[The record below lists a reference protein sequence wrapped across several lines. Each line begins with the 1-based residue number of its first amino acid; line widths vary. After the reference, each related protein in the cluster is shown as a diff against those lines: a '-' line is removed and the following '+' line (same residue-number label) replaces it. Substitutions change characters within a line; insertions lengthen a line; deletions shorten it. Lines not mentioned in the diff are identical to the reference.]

1 MEKMEKEF
9 IIEGMSCAA
18 CSAAVERVTR
28 KIEGVTESD
37 VNLATNKMR
46 IVFDSEKVSDDLI
59 ISKVQKAG
67 FGCVP
72 QNKETQGADGKQTA
86 AGTDGSRST
95 AVNSSRSS
103 SAANENPLSSQKKAL
118 TAAWIFAALLM
129 YAAMGHMMHL
139 PVPKI
144 FDITAYPSNFALL
157 NLLCAVPIMFIGRGF
172 YIRGFKSLFHGNP
185 NMDTLVALGSTAA
198 FIYSTV
204 LTFLIPLHPHLA
216 HSLYF
221 EAAAVVL
228 VFVMTG
234 KYLEQRSKEKTK
246 SAIKALTALVPDTA
260 VRVSNFGISNSKTDN
275 DGTTE
280 TLEEIRVEDIRI
292 GDILLVRAGQR
303 IPVDGTVLKGTSGVD
318 ESMLTG
324 ESLPVEKSEGASV
337 TGGTMNGN
345 GLLYMQVTKIGKDT
359 VLSKIIMFV
368 EEAQGKKAP
377 ISKIADKV
385 SGIFVP
391 VVIGIGIA
399 AAIGWAI
406 AGADASFILRVCTSV
421 LVIACPCALGLATPA
436 AIMTGTGLGAANGIL
451 IRSGEALET
460 AKHVDTVVLDKTG
473 TVTEGKPSVNGVFC
487 AEGKERSLVLALA
500 AAVEN
505 ASAHP
510 LAKAV
515 TEAALIQAEA
525 DAKKGLSPL
534 RFEVVSFENVSG
546 KGIASQVKGDFSNPS
561 ETDAKKKPASQ
572 TAAKTAPKK
581 DKTLRVLAGSRLFI
595 EENGIDCSL
604 FDEEAQKA
612 SSAGAALVYLAADKE
627 AYALITITDTIKP
640 HSIEAVAL
648 MKEQKLRVI
657 LLTGDNK
664 AAADYMG
671 NLIKAD
677 EVIAEVLPQDKA
689 EVIRGLQEKGAVV
702 MMAGDG
708 INDAPALVQADVGA
722 AIGNGSDI
730 AVESGD
736 IVLVKGDLRDA
747 AKAVKLS
754 RMTIRNIKQNLFWA
768 FFYNSIG
775 IPLAAGL
782 LYPAYGLLLSPM
794 VGSFAMSLSSV
805 FVVTNALRLRG
816 KKL

>member
-1 MEKMEKEF
+1 MNTKKVQKEF
-9 IIEGMSCAA
+9 IIQGMSCAA

-28 KIEGVTESD
+28 KIDGVIESD

-46 IVFDSEKVSDDLI
+46 IVFDGEKVDDGLI

-67 FGCVP
+67 FGCIP
-72 QNKETQGADGKQTA
+72 QACTE
-86 AGTDGSRST
+86 
-95 AVNSSRSS
+95 
-103 SAANENPLSSQKKAL
+103 QKKAVQSKPKAAADKTENASASQKSAL
-118 TAAWIFAALLM
+118 IAAWIFAVLLM
-129 YAAMGHMMHL
+129 YAAMGHMLNL
-139 PVPKI
+139 PLPNL
-144 FDITAYPSNFALL
+144 FNPERYPSNFALL
-157 NLLCAVPIMFIGRGF
+157 NLLFAVPILFIGRGF

-204 LTFLIPLHPHLA
+204 LTFLIPLYPHFT
-216 HSLYF
+216 HDLYF
-221 EAAAVVL
+221 EASAVVL

-260 VRVSNFGISNSKTDN
+260 VRVLNFAQSTEKTE
-275 DGTTE
+275 E
-280 TLEEIRVEDIRI
+280 TAVEDIKI

-303 IPVDGTVLKGTSGVD
+303 IPLDGKVLKGNSGVD

-324 ESLPVEKSEGASV
+324 ESLPVEKTEGSSL

-345 GLLYMQVTKIGKDT
+345 GLLYMEVTKTGEDT

-377 ISKIADKV
+377 ISKTADKV

-391 VVIGIGIA
+391 VVIGISIA

-436 AIMTGTGLGAANGIL
+436 AVMTGTGLGAANGIL

-473 TVTEGKPSVNGVFC
+473 TVTEGKPSVRDVFC
-487 AEGKERSLVLALA
+487 AEGKNRALVLALA

-515 TEAALIQAEA
+515 TEAAAAENGISGATAA
-525 DAKKGLSPL
+525 DCAANADNNASDNDAP
-534 RFEVVSFENVSG
+534 FEVLSFENISG
-546 KGIASQVKGDFSNPS
+546 KGIAAQVKIN
-561 ETDAKKKPASQ
+561 ASICPPQ
-572 TAAKTAPKK
+572 NK
-581 DKTLRVLAGSRLFI
+581 DLHVLAGSRLFM
-595 EENGIDCSL
+595 EENGINCAL
-604 FDEEAQKA
+604 FEKQADEA
-612 SSAGAALVYLAADKE
+612 SKSGAALVYLAANKE
-627 AYALITITDTIKP
+627 PYALITITDTIKP

-648 MKEQKLRVI
+648 MKEQNLRVI

-671 NLIKAD
+671 KLIHAD

-689 EVIRGLQEKGAVV
+689 EVIRGLQEKGSVV

-775 IPLAAGL
+775 LPLAAGL

-805 FVVTNALRLRG
+805 FVVTNALRLRR

>member
-1 MEKMEKEF
+1 MKKVQKEF

-28 KIEGVTESD
+28 KIEGVAESD

-46 IVFDSEKVSDDLI
+46 IVFDSETVSDDLI

-72 QNKETQGADGKQTA
+72 QNDEKRADGKQTA
-86 AGTDGSRST
+86 AENRSAAVLSKKSSST
-95 AVNSSRSS
+95 ADRDT
-103 SAANENPLSSQKKAL
+103 LSLQKKAL
-118 TAAWIFAALLM
+118 TAAWFFAVLLM
-129 YAAMGHMMHL
+129 YAAMGHMMHVPL
-139 PVPKI
+139 PPI
-144 FDITAYPSNFALL
+144 FDIKTYPSNFALL
-157 NLLCAVPIMFIGRGF
+157 NMLCAVPIMFIGRGF

-204 LTFLIPLHPHLA
+204 LTFLIPVHPHLA

-221 EAAAVVL
+221 EASAVVL

-260 VRVSNFGISNSKTDN
+260 IRVSNFKTDN
-275 DGTTE
+275 GSAE
-280 TLEEIRVEDIRI
+280 AVEEIPVEQINI
-292 GDILLVRAGQR
+292 GDILLVRPGQR
-303 IPVDGTVLKGTSGVD
+303 IPVDGTVLKGNSGVD

-324 ESLPVEKSEGASV
+324 ESLPVEKSEGSSV

-391 VVIGIGIA
+391 TVIGISIVS
-399 AAIGWAI
+399 AIGWAI

-473 TVTEGKPSVNGVFC
+473 TVTEGKPSVSGVFC

-515 TEAALIQAEA
+515 TEAAFAQAEA
-525 DAKKGLSPL
+525 DAKNGLSSVQ
-534 RFEVVSFENVSG
+534 FEVVSFENISG
-546 KGIASQVKGDFSNPS
+546 KGVASQVKGDFSS
-561 ETDAKKKPASQ
+561 SAKN
-572 TAAKTAPKK
+572 T
-581 DKTLRVLAGSRLFI
+581 TLHVLAGNRLFMQ
-595 EENGIDCSL
+595 ENGIDCTL
-604 FDEEAQKA
+604 FDAEAHKA
-612 SSAGAALVYLAADKE
+612 SSAGSALVYLAADKE
-627 AYALITITDTIKP
+627 AYALITITDTLKP
-640 HSIEAVAL
+640 HSAEAVAL
-648 MKEQKLRVI
+648 MKEQNLRVI

-664 AAADYMG
+664 AAAEYTG

>member
-1 MEKMEKEF
+1 MKKIQKEF

-28 KIEGVTESD
+28 KIEGVAESD
-37 VNLATNKMR
+37 VNLTTNKMR
-46 IVFDSEKVSDDLI
+46 IVFDSDKVSDELI

-72 QNKETQGADGKQTA
+72 ENAENKRANGSKTTAGIPGTA
-86 AGTDGSRST
+86 AH
-95 AVNSSRSS
+95 SSRPSS
-103 SAANENPLSSQKKAL
+103 EADEKTLTSQKKAL
-118 TAAWIFAALLM
+118 TAAWIFAVFLM

-139 PVPKI
+139 PIPQI
-144 FDITAYPSNFALL
+144 FDMKTYPSNFALL
-157 NLLCAVPIMFIGRGF
+157 NMLCAIPILFIARGF
-172 YIRGFKSLFHGNP
+172 YIRGFKALFHGNP

-204 LTFLIPLHPHLA
+204 LTFLIPLHPHLV

-221 EAAAVVL
+221 EASAVVL

-260 VRVSNFGISNSKTDN
+260 VRVSNFKTDN
-275 DGTTE
+275 NGTAE
-280 TLEEIRVEDIRI
+280 TLEEVPVEQIGI
-292 GDILLVRAGQR
+292 GDVLLVRPGQR
-303 IPVDGTVLKGTSGVD
+303 IPVDGTVLKGNSGVD

-324 ESLPVEKSEGASV
+324 ESLPVEKSEGSAV

-345 GLLYMQVTKIGKDT
+345 GLLYMKVTKIGKDT

-391 VVIGIGIA
+391 VVIGISIA
-399 AAIGWAI
+399 AAAGWAI

-473 TVTEGKPSVNGVFC
+473 TVTEGKPSVSGVFC
-487 AEGKERSLVLALA
+487 AEGKERSVVLALA

-515 TEAALIQAEA
+515 TEAALAQAEA
-525 DAKKGLSPL
+525 DSKNGLSPVQ
-534 RFEVVSFENVSG
+534 FEVLSFENISG
-546 KGIASQVKGDFSNPS
+546 
-561 ETDAKKKPASQ
+561 
-572 TAAKTAPKK
+572 
-581 DKTLRVLAGSRLFI
+581 
-595 EENGIDCSL
+595 
-604 FDEEAQKA
+604 
-612 SSAGAALVYLAADKE
+612 
-627 AYALITITDTIKP
+627 
-640 HSIEAVAL
+640 
-648 MKEQKLRVI
+648 
-657 LLTGDNK
+657 
-664 AAADYMG
+664 
-671 NLIKAD
+671 
-677 EVIAEVLPQDKA
+677 
-689 EVIRGLQEKGAVV
+689 
-702 MMAGDG
+702 
-708 INDAPALVQADVGA
+708 
-722 AIGNGSDI
+722 
-730 AVESGD
+730 
-736 IVLVKGDLRDA
+736 
-747 AKAVKLS
+747 
-754 RMTIRNIKQNLFWA
+754 
-768 FFYNSIG
+768 
-775 IPLAAGL
+775 
-782 LYPAYGLLLSPM
+782 
-794 VGSFAMSLSSV
+794 
-805 FVVTNALRLRG
+805 
-816 KKL
+816 

>member
-1 MEKMEKEF
+1 MKKIQKEF

-28 KIEGVTESD
+28 KIEGVAESD
-37 VNLATNKMR
+37 VNLTTNKMR
-46 IVFDSEKVSDDLI
+46 IVFDSDKVSDELI

-72 QNKETQGADGKQTA
+72 ENAENKRAKGSKTAGGIPGAA
-86 AGTDGSRST
+86 AH
-95 AVNSSRSS
+95 SSKSS
-103 SAANENPLSSQKKAL
+103 SEADEKTLTSQKKAL
-118 TAAWIFAALLM
+118 TAAWVFAVLLM
-129 YAAMGHMMHL
+129 YAAMGHMMRL
-139 PVPKI
+139 PLPQI
-144 FDITAYPSNFALL
+144 FDIKTYPSNFALL
-157 NLLCAVPIMFIGRGF
+157 NMLCAIPIMFIARGF
-172 YIRGFKSLFHGNP
+172 YIRGFKALFHGNP

-221 EAAAVVL
+221 EASAVVL

-260 VRVSNFGISNSKTDN
+260 VRVSNFGISNSKSDKKATA
-275 DGTTE
+275 E
-280 TLEEIRVEDIRI
+280 TLEEVPVEQIGI
-292 GDILLVRAGQR
+292 GDVLLVRPGQR
-303 IPVDGTVLKGTSGVD
+303 IPVDGTVLKGNSGVD

-324 ESLPVEKSEGASV
+324 ESLPVEKSEGSAL

-345 GLLYMQVTKIGKDT
+345 GLLYMKVTKIGKDT

-391 VVIGIGIA
+391 VVIGISIA
-399 AAIGWAI
+399 AAAGWAI

-473 TVTEGKPSVNGVFC
+473 TVTEGKPSVSGVFS
-487 AEGKERSLVLALA
+487 AEGKERSVVLALA

-515 TEAALIQAEA
+515 TEAALAQAEA
-525 DAKKGLSPL
+525 DSKNGLSPVQ
-534 RFEVVSFENVSG
+534 FEVLSFENISG
-546 KGIASQVKGDFSNPS
+546 KGVAALVKGNFSNSS
-561 ETDAKKKPASQ
+561 ESGAKTKTAQPAEKN
-572 TAAKTAPKK
+572 AAKDNP
-581 DKTLRVLAGSRLFI
+581 LRVLAGSRLFM
-595 EENGIDCSL
+595 EENGIDCTL
-604 FDEEAQKA
+604 FDAEAQKA
-612 SSAGAALVYLAADKE
+612 SSAGAALVYLAADKK
-627 AYALITITDTIKP
+627 AYALITITDTLKP
-640 HSIEAVAL
+640 HSVEAVTL
-648 MKEQKLRVI
+648 MKEQNLRVI

-671 NLIKAD
+671 SLIKAD

>member
-1 MEKMEKEF
+1 MKETEKEF

-28 KIEGVTESD
+28 KIEGVAESD
-37 VNLATNKMR
+37 VNLTTNKMR
-46 IVFDSEKVSDDLI
+46 IVFDSDKVSDELI

-72 QNKETQGADGKQTA
+72 ENAENKRADGSKTTA
-86 AGTDGSRST
+86 GIPGA
-95 AVNSSRSS
+95 AAHSSRPSS
-103 SAANENPLSSQKKAL
+103 EADEKTLTSQKKAL
-118 TAAWIFAALLM
+118 TAAWIFALFLM

-139 PVPKI
+139 PIPRI
-144 FDITAYPSNFALL
+144 FDIKTYPSNFALL
-157 NLLCAVPIMFIGRGF
+157 NMLCAIPIMFIARGF
-172 YIRGFKSLFHGNP
+172 YIRGFKALFHGNP

-221 EAAAVVL
+221 EASAVVL

-260 VRVSNFGISNSKTDN
+260 VRVMNFKADN
-275 DGTTE
+275 NGSAE
-280 TLEEIRVEDIRI
+280 TLEEVPVEQIGI
-292 GDILLVRAGQR
+292 GDVLLVRPGQR
-303 IPVDGTVLKGTSGVD
+303 IPVDGTVLKGNSGVD

-324 ESLPVEKSEGASV
+324 ESLPVEKSEGSAV

-345 GLLYMQVTKIGKDT
+345 GLLYMKVTKIGKDT

-391 VVIGIGIA
+391 VVIGISIA
-399 AAIGWAI
+399 AAAGWAI

-473 TVTEGKPSVNGVFC
+473 TVTEGKPSVSGVFS
-487 AEGKERSLVLALA
+487 AEGKERSVVLALA

-515 TEAALIQAEA
+515 TEAALVQAEA
-525 DAKKGLSPL
+525 DSKNGLSPVQ
-534 RFEVVSFENVSG
+534 FEVLSFENISG
-546 KGIASQVKGDFSNPS
+546 KGVAAQVKGDFSSSS
-561 ETDAKKKPASQ
+561 ESG
-572 TAAKTAPKK
+572 AKTKTAQPAEKNAAK
-581 DKTLRVLAGSRLFI
+581 DKTLRVLAGSRLFM

-604 FDEEAQKA
+604 FDAEAQKA
-612 SSAGAALVYLAADKE
+612 SSAGAALVYLAADKK
-627 AYALITITDTIKP
+627 AYALITITDTLKP

-648 MKEQKLRVI
+648 MKKQNLRVI

-671 NLIKAD
+671 KLIKAD

>member
-1 MEKMEKEF
+1 MKKVQKEF

-28 KIEGVTESD
+28 KIEGVAESD
-37 VNLATNKMR
+37 VNLTTNKMR
-46 IVFDSEKVSDDLI
+46 IVFDSDKVSDELI

-72 QNKETQGADGKQTA
+72 ENAENKRANGSKTA
-86 AGTDGSRST
+86 AGIPG
-95 AVNSSRSS
+95 AAAHSSRPSS
-103 SAANENPLSSQKKAL
+103 EADEKTLTSQKKAL
-118 TAAWIFAALLM
+118 TAAWIFAVFLM

-139 PVPKI
+139 PIPQI
-144 FDITAYPSNFALL
+144 FDIKTYPSNFALL
-157 NLLCAVPIMFIGRGF
+157 NMLCAIPIMFIARGF
-172 YIRGFKSLFHGNP
+172 YLRGFKALFHGNP

-204 LTFLIPLHPHLA
+204 LTFLIPLHPHLV

-221 EAAAVVL
+221 EASAVVL

-234 KYLEQRSKEKTK
+234 KYLEQHSKEKTK

-260 VRVSNFGISNSKTDN
+260 VRVSNFKADN
-275 DGTTE
+275 NGTAE
-280 TLEEIRVEDIRI
+280 TLEEVPVEQIGI
-292 GDILLVRAGQR
+292 GDVLLVRPGQR
-303 IPVDGTVLKGTSGVD
+303 IPVDGTVLKGNSGVD

-324 ESLPVEKSEGASV
+324 ESLPVEKSEGSAV

-345 GLLYMQVTKIGKDT
+345 GLLYMKVTKIGKDT

-391 VVIGIGIA
+391 VVIGISIA
-399 AAIGWAI
+399 AAAGWAI

-473 TVTEGKPSVNGVFC
+473 TVTEGKPSVSGVFC
-487 AEGKERSLVLALA
+487 AEGKERSVVLALA

-515 TEAALIQAEA
+515 TEAALAQAEA
-525 DAKKGLSPL
+525 DSKNGLSPVQ
-534 RFEVVSFENVSG
+534 FEVLSFENISG
-546 KGIASQVKGDFSNPS
+546 KGVAALVKGNFSNS
-561 ETDAKKKPASQ
+561 AKDNPR
-572 TAAKTAPKK
+572 
-581 DKTLRVLAGSRLFI
+581 RVLAGSRLFM

-604 FDEEAQKA
+604 FDAEAQKA
-612 SSAGAALVYLAADKE
+612 SSAGAALVYLAADKK
-627 AYALITITDTIKP
+627 AYALITITDTLKP

-648 MKEQKLRVI
+648 MKEQNLRVI

-671 NLIKAD
+671 SLIKAD

>member
-1 MEKMEKEF
+1 MKKIQKGF

-28 KIEGVTESD
+28 KIEGVAESD
-37 VNLATNKMR
+37 VNLTTNKMR
-46 IVFDSEKVSDDLI
+46 IVFDSDKVSDELI

-72 QNKETQGADGKQTA
+72 ENAENKRANGSKTA
-86 AGTDGSRST
+86 AGIPGS
-95 AVNSSRSS
+95 AAHSSRSS
-103 SAANENPLSSQKKAL
+103 SEADEKTLTSQKKAL
-118 TAAWIFAALLM
+118 TAAWIFAVFLM

-139 PVPKI
+139 PIPQI
-144 FDITAYPSNFALL
+144 FDIKTYPSNFALL
-157 NLLCAVPIMFIGRGF
+157 NMLCAIPIMFIARGF
-172 YIRGFKSLFHGNP
+172 YIRGFKALFHGNP

-204 LTFLIPLHPHLA
+204 LTFLIPLHPHLV

-221 EAAAVVL
+221 EASAVVL

-246 SAIKALTALVPDTA
+246 SAIKALTALVPDIA
-260 VRVSNFGISNSKTDN
+260 VRVMNFKADN
-275 DGTTE
+275 NGSAE
-280 TLEEIRVEDIRI
+280 TLEEVPVEQIGI
-292 GDILLVRAGQR
+292 GDVLLVRPGQR
-303 IPVDGTVLKGTSGVD
+303 IPVDGTVLKGNSGVD

-324 ESLPVEKSEGASV
+324 ESLPVEKSEGSAV

-345 GLLYMQVTKIGKDT
+345 GLLYMKVTKIGKDT

-391 VVIGIGIA
+391 VVIGISIA
-399 AAIGWAI
+399 AAAGWAI

-473 TVTEGKPSVNGVFC
+473 TVTEGKPSVSGVFS
-487 AEGKERSLVLALA
+487 AEGKERSVVLALA

-515 TEAALIQAEA
+515 TEAALAQAEA
-525 DAKKGLSPL
+525 DSKNGLFPVQ
-534 RFEVVSFENVSG
+534 FEVLSFENISG
-546 KGIASQVKGDFSNPS
+546 KGVAAQVKGDFSNSS
-561 ETDAKKKPASQ
+561 ESG
-572 TAAKTAPKK
+572 AKTKAAQPAEKNAAK
-581 DKTLRVLAGSRLFI
+581 DKTLCVLAGSRLFM

-604 FDEEAQKA
+604 FDAEAQKA
-612 SSAGAALVYLAADKE
+612 SSAGAALVYLAADKK
-627 AYALITITDTIKP
+627 AYALITITDTLKP

-648 MKEQKLRVI
+648 MKEQNLRVI

-671 NLIKAD
+671 SLIKAD

>member
-1 MEKMEKEF
+1 MKKIQKEF

-28 KIEGVTESD
+28 KIEGVAESD
-37 VNLATNKMR
+37 VNLTTNKMR
-46 IVFDSEKVSDDLI
+46 IVFDSDKVSDELI

-72 QNKETQGADGKQTA
+72 ENAENKRAKGSKTAGGIPGAA
-86 AGTDGSRST
+86 AH
-95 AVNSSRSS
+95 SSRTSS
-103 SAANENPLSSQKKAL
+103 EADEKTLTSQKRVL
-118 TAAWIFAALLM
+118 TAAWIFAVLLM

-139 PVPKI
+139 PLPQI
-144 FDITAYPSNFALL
+144 FDIKIYPSNFALL
-157 NLLCAVPIMFIGRGF
+157 NMLCAIPIMFIARGF
-172 YIRGFKSLFHGNP
+172 YIRGFKALFHGNP

-204 LTFLIPLHPHLA
+204 LTFLIPLHPHLV

-221 EAAAVVL
+221 EASAVVL

-260 VRVSNFGISNSKTDN
+260 VRVSNFKTDKN
-275 DGTTE
+275 GTAE
-280 TLEEIRVEDIRI
+280 TLEEVPVEQIGI
-292 GDILLVRAGQR
+292 GDVLLVRPGQR
-303 IPVDGTVLKGTSGVD
+303 IPVDGTVLKGNSGVD

-324 ESLPVEKSEGASV
+324 ESLPVEKSEGSAV

-345 GLLYMQVTKIGKDT
+345 GLLYMKVTKIGKDT

-391 VVIGIGIA
+391 VVIGISIA
-399 AAIGWAI
+399 AAAGWAI

-473 TVTEGKPSVNGVFC
+473 TVTEGKPSVSGVFC
-487 AEGKERSLVLALA
+487 AEGKERSVVLALA

-515 TEAALIQAEA
+515 TEAALAQAEA
-525 DAKKGLSPL
+525 DSKNGLSPVQ
-534 RFEVVSFENVSG
+534 FEVLSFENISG
-546 KGIASQVKGDFSNPS
+546 KGVAAQVKGDFSSSS
-561 ETDAKKKPASQ
+561 ESG
-572 TAAKTAPKK
+572 AKTKTAQPAEKNAAK
-581 DKTLRVLAGSRLFI
+581 DKTLRVLAGSRLFM

-604 FDEEAQKA
+604 FDGEAQKA
-612 SSAGAALVYLAADKE
+612 SSAGAALVYLAADKK
-627 AYALITITDTIKP
+627 AYALITITDTLKP
-640 HSIEAVAL
+640 HSVEAVAL
-648 MKEQKLRVI
+648 MKEQNLRVI

-671 NLIKAD
+671 SLIKAD

>member
-1 MEKMEKEF
+1 MKKVQKEF

-28 KIEGVTESD
+28 KIEGVAESD
-37 VNLATNKMR
+37 VNLTTNKMR
-46 IVFDSEKVSDDLI
+46 IVFDSDKVSDELI

-72 QNKETQGADGKQTA
+72 ENAENKRAKGSKTAGGIPGAA
-86 AGTDGSRST
+86 AH
-95 AVNSSRSS
+95 SSRTSS
-103 SAANENPLSSQKKAL
+103 EADEKTLTSQKRAL
-118 TAAWIFAALLM
+118 TAAWIFAVFLM

-139 PVPKI
+139 PIPQI
-144 FDITAYPSNFALL
+144 FDIKTYPSNFALL
-157 NLLCAVPIMFIGRGF
+157 NMLCAIPIIFIARGF
-172 YIRGFKSLFHGNP
+172 YIRGFKALFHGNP

-204 LTFLIPLHPHLA
+204 LTFLIPLHPHLV

-221 EAAAVVL
+221 EASAVVL

-260 VRVSNFGISNSKTDN
+260 VRVSNFKTDN
-275 DGTTE
+275 NGTAE
-280 TLEEIRVEDIRI
+280 TLEEVPVEQIGI
-292 GDILLVRAGQR
+292 GDVLLVRPGQR
-303 IPVDGTVLKGTSGVD
+303 IPVDGTVLKGNSGVD

-324 ESLPVEKSEGASV
+324 ESLPVEKSEGSSV

-345 GLLYMQVTKIGKDT
+345 GLLYMKVTKIGKDT

-391 VVIGIGIA
+391 VVIGISIA
-399 AAIGWAI
+399 AAAGWAI

-473 TVTEGKPSVNGVFC
+473 TVTEGKPSVSGVLC
-487 AEGKERSLVLALA
+487 AEGKERSVVLALA

-515 TEAALIQAEA
+515 TEAALVQAEA
-525 DAKKGLSPL
+525 DSKNGLSPVQ
-534 RFEVVSFENVSG
+534 FEVLSFENISG
-546 KGIASQVKGDFSNPS
+546 KGVAALVKGDFASSS
-561 ETDAKKKPASQ
+561 ESGAKTKTAQPAEKN
-572 TAAKTAPKK
+572 AAKDNP
-581 DKTLRVLAGSRLFI
+581 LRVLAGSRLFM
-595 EENGIDCSL
+595 EENGIDCTL
-604 FDEEAQKA
+604 FDAEAQKA
-612 SSAGAALVYLAADKE
+612 SSAGAALVYLAADKK

-648 MKEQKLRVI
+648 MKEQNLRVI

-671 NLIKAD
+671 RLIKAD